1 MKILLLSHE
10 SDIDGMGSVVL
21 SKIVFGDIEYELFPN
36 VDELELKVRKY
47 IEDNYFDDFDT
58 VYITDL
64 SLLRPAIDMVNDN
77 ESLKKKIKI
86 FDHHQRAIDDGL
98 DKYDFSTVIE
108 RDELGNKTCATS
120 IFYNYLVKN
129 KYLDENDTLKEFC
142 ELTRLEDTW
151 SWEEKGDFGFKAHD
165 LAILFSAIGK
175 EKYIEKMV
183 NKIKNNS
190 LDFDTEDLDNIINK
204 KTEYENKVREYIN
217 DSIYLYDEDNN
228 KFGITYA
235 PYEYRNE
242 ITHKIINDGNKNDIS
257 YMIVVALDKGDFGQ
271 KSYRKVKDDFDVN
284 EVAKKYGGGG
294 HPGAAGVY
302 ITKDQNEKS
311 STMPKEDALK
321 YLSTCSQ

>member
-21 SKIVFGDIEYELFPN
+21 SKLAFENIDYELFPN
-36 VDELELKVRKY
+36 VDELEVMVRKS
-47 IEDNYFDDFDT
+47 IEDNYFDNYDT

-64 SLLRPAIDMVNDN
+64 SLLRPAIDMVNEN

-108 RDELGNKTCATS
+108 RDDQGNKTCATM
-120 IFYNYLVKN
+120 IFYDYLVKN
-129 KYLDENDTLKEFC
+129 SYIKQNDTLKEFC
-142 ELTRLEDTW
+142 EKTRLEDTW
-151 SWEEKGDFGFKAHD
+151 SWEEKGDFGVKAHD

-175 EKYIEKMV
+175 EKYIENMV

-190 LDFDTEDLDNIINK
+190 LEFDSEDIDNINNK
-204 KTEYENKVREYIN
+204 KTEYENKVKEFIN
-217 DSIYLYDEDNN
+217 DSIYLCDEDNN

-242 ITHKIINDGNKNDIS
+242 ITHRIINDGNINDIS

-302 ITKDQNEKS
+302 ITKEQNEKS
-311 STMPKEDALK
+311 STMSKKEALR
-321 YLSTCSQ
+321 YLSTCSE